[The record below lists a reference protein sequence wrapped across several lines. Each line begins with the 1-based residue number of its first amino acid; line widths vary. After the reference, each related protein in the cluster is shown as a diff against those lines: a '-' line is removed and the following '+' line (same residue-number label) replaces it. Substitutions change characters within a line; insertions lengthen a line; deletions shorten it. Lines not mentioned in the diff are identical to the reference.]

1 MLKAILYGVLLCFE
15 NLLAEAADGAYP
27 IVWECFKRCACGDAI
42 LWVANLGV
50 IDIVTSST
58 YIFFHSCRGIRC

>member
-1 MLKAILYGVLLCFE
+1 MLKAILYGVLLCLE
-15 NLLAEAADGAYP
+15 DLLAEATDRAYP
-27 IVWECFKRCACGDAI
+27 IVGECFKRCACGDAI

-50 IDIVTSST
+50 IDIVTSRT